1 MDVLKKHF
9 VQEGRVDE
17 DVAMRIINEGEF
29 GEEVG
34 EGCVEQT

>member
-17 DVAMRIINEGEF
+17 DVAMRIINEGEL
-29 GEEVG
+29 GRRWEKDV
-34 EGCVEQT
+34 